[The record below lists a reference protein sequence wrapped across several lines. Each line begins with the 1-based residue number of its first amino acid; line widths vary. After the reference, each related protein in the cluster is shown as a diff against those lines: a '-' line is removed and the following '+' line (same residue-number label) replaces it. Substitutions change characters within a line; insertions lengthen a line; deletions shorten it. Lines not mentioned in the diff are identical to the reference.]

1 MRDTARL
8 LALECSSQDSH
19 GLKHSWHFQ
28 GFSETDALEQYRIWA
43 RVVQLLRW
51 NACSV
56 TSGSSWQLDGRAQHK
71 IGGARSAGS
80 GGHSPKIVVDPT
92 RAQACSLSFDIRV
105 GREVFLHQI
114 ASDAIQVAFRSRSR
128 GTQLQKSTRA
138 NIMQA
143 LVKLAASL
151 VDSMVDKC
159 WTTKR
164 HTRGLCKCV
173 PSLLE
178 PTAFLLPKQDLRYRA
193 KDLPL
198 CGTGARW

>member
-1 MRDTARL
+1 M
-8 LALECSSQDSH
+8 
-19 GLKHSWHFQ
+19 
-28 GFSETDALEQYRIWA
+28 
-43 RVVQLLRW
+43 
-51 NACSV
+51 
-56 TSGSSWQLDGRAQHK
+56 
-71 IGGARSAGS
+71 
-80 GGHSPKIVVDPT
+80 
-92 RAQACSLSFDIRV
+92 SFDIRV
-105 GREVFLHQI
+105 GREVLHQI
-114 ASDAIQVAFRSRSR
+114 ASDAIQVAFRSRR

-178 PTAFLLPKQDLRYRA
+178 PTAFLLPKQDLRSSRLTLQPHLTEFDFKGVLMEFSLADISLAWGIPAFLRQHRA